1 MTKTLEIQEAS
12 RKAVEALSKIA
23 QAVGSTLGPAG
34 KPAIIEKR
42 DPLGDFCATY
52 TKDGI
57 TVLKALEF
65 NDPIEHAIHYFCNQ
79 SSAKTVLDAGDGPQ
93 PEYSRV
99 LTPKGFVEMRDIRV
113 GMEICGTNGTI
124 QTVLGVFPK
133 GDKEIYKVQFSD
145 NREIECSSDHLWT
158 VTNIGRTHPRQET
171 KTTSEL
177 AEDYLLRKAGGWE
190 QKRYYT
196 PRTVVEFH
204 DNAAEMPLDPYL
216 VGVLLGDGSLS
227 GSGSVEI
234 SLGKPKEH
242 VIAKLILPEGFNL
255 YTTFVENKNY
265 FRVKIQGRSKDG
277 KTMQEIL
284 GSIGLLGTK
293 SGTKFIPKSYL
304 YSTIANRERLF
315 QGLTDTD
322 GHINARGLVEFSSI
336 SKELAQ
342 DFVDLCRSL
351 GKTATM
357 REHVRTEGV
366 SYSMTPIWRVTQLV
380 GFKYGNR
387 LDKITATGIKT
398 PMMCIKVSNPDNL
411 YITDNYIVT
420 HNTTSTLVLAASVAQ
435 AILSSSSK
443 NPQALARQ
451 FKREAEAAIT
461 KVEEIAIRDASLLR
475 LVAMTSS
482 NGDSD
487 IASAA
492 LEALDNV
499 GAYGTVVIAK
509 DALQNEPYK
518 IIRQNGYCAGRGY
531 EYHKSLAISVSEKSA
546 ENDSFTLQSPAVFVY
561 NGNLESI
568 EQITQAVN
576 CVAAQSGGQFK
587 QHLVCFAKDIGEGLA
602 NEVMVQNRSLANGK
616 HPGRIFLS
624 KLALSPEMNVEYQR
638 LLDISAITCAAVNDG
653 ASYRTAT
660 YEDLGVCSSIE
671 VQPHKT
677 IINGRAPKHTIPHRA
692 AQNEKA
698 ISFAPTKQGADVIS
712 ARNAEL
718 TGGLVTISVG
728 GGHSASIQE
737 RADRVDDAIQAVQAA
752 SRDGVVPGAGMS
764 YVYAARASGMSPAL
778 SEAFSSVVLQL
789 FENYGS
795 PLTFDLALADT
806 GTTAIRFEENEVLV
820 GDFRELGIADSAVTV
835 TSVIRNGVE
844 LGILCATTGC
854 IAVTADLGKINEA
867 RMLFQAQARHGG
879 GG

>member
-1 MTKTLEIQEAS
+1 MTKTLEIQDAS

-23 QAVGSTLGPAG
+23 QAVGSTLGPSG

-93 PEYSRV
+93 PLYSKV
-99 LTPKGFVEMRDIRV
+99 LTPKGFIEMRDVTV
-113 GMEICGTNGTI
+113 GMGICGTNGTI

-133 GDKEIYKVQFSD
+133 GEREIYKLLFSD
-145 NREIECSSDHLWT
+145 NREVECCADHLWT
-158 VTNIGRTHPRQET
+158 VTNAGTTGPRLET
-171 KTTSEL
+171 KTTGDL
-177 AEDYLLRKAGGWE
+177 AKDYIIANNEGE
-190 QKRYYT
+190 TQKRYYSPLT
-196 PRTVVEFH
+196 HVQFCNNE
-204 DNAAEMPLDPYL
+204 AEMPLDPYL
-216 VGVLLGDGSLS
+216 VGVLLGDVSLR
-227 GSGSVEI
+227 GTGSVEI
-234 SLGKPKEH
+234 SLSKPKEH
-242 VIAKLILPEGFNL
+242 IIAKLVLPEGFNL
-255 YTTFVENKNY
+255 SSTYVVSDSS
-265 FRVKIQGRSKDG
+265 FRVSIQGRSTDG
-277 KTMQEIL
+277 KTMQQIL
-284 GSIGLLGTK
+284 ASIGLLGAQ
-293 SGTKFIPKSYL
+293 FIPKSYL
-304 YSTIANRERLF
+304 YTTANHREKLF
-315 QGLTDTD
+315 QGLTDADAYTT
-322 GHINARGLVEFSSI
+322 NSSVVAFSSV

-342 DFVDLCRSL
+342 DFTDLCLSL
-351 GKTATM
+351 GKPVKM
-357 REHVRTEGV
+357 SLQKHEEGNL
-366 SYSMTPIWRVTQLV
+366 YFPPPIWSVTHLEN
-380 GFKYGNR
+380 FKYGNR
-387 LDKITATGIKT
+387 LDKITATGVTT

-411 YITDNYIVT
+411 YITDNFIVT
-420 HNTTSTLVLAASVAQ
+420 HNTTSTLVLAAAVSS
-435 AILSSSSK
+435 AILNSSSK

-451 FKREAEAAIT
+451 FKREAEAAIL
-461 KVEEIAIRDASLLR
+461 KVEELAIRDASLLHH
-475 LVAMTSS
+475 VAMTSS

-487 IASAA
+487 IATAA

-499 GAYGTVVIAK
+499 GAYGTVTIAK
-509 DALQNEPYK
+509 DALQNELYK
-518 IIRQNGYCAGRGY
+518 IVRQNGYCAGRGY

-546 ENDSFTLQSPAVFVY
+546 ENDSFVLQGPAVFIY
-561 NGNLESI
+561 NGNLESM

-576 CVAAQSGGQFK
+576 SIAAQSNGQFK

-602 NEVMVQNRSLANGK
+602 NEVMVQNRNLAHGK
-616 HPGRIFLS
+616 HTGRIFLS

-638 LLDISAITCAAVNDG
+638 LLDISAITCATLQDG
-653 ASYRTAT
+653 ASYRTST
-660 YEDLGVCSSIE
+660 YDDLGTCTSIE
-671 VQPHKT
+671 VQPFKT
-677 IINGRAPKHTIPHRA
+677 ILTGRAAKHTIPERA

-698 ISFAPTKQGADVIS
+698 VSFAPTRQGADVIS

-752 SRDGVVPGAGMS
+752 SRNGVVPGAGMS
-764 YVYAARASGMSPAL
+764 YIYAARASGMSAGL
-778 SEAFSSVVLQL
+778 SEAFKSVLLQL
-789 FENYGS
+789 CENYGTA
-795 PLTFDLALADT
+795 LTFDLALADT
-806 GTTAIRFEENEVLV
+806 GTTTVRFEESGVV
-820 GDFRELGIADSAVTV
+820 IGDFRDLGVADSSVTV

-867 RMLFQAQARHGG
+867 RMLFQEQARHGG